1 MRITVAA
8 LTMAMLFAGSGLAAE
23 RVGWVT
29 DEKCANAG
37 KATSAD
43 HAQCA
48 QTCVKGG
55 EAIVFFDEAS
65 GRVFKIK
72 NPDRV
77 KDFVGKK
84 VTIVGERVGT
94 GEVEI
99 SSVQADD

>member
-1 MRITVAA
+1 MRITFTIPVMA
-8 LTMAMLFAGSGLAAE
+8 LLLAGSGLAAE

-37 KATSAD
+37 KATNAD

-72 NPDRV
+72 NPDSV
-77 KDFVGKK
+77 KDVVGKK
-84 VTIVGERVGT
+84 VTVVGERVGP

-99 SSVQADD
+99 SSVQAGG